1 MKLLRARYSDHT
13 LQEIPDA
20 HSGDLGLEAFTH
32 DGVVFQCY
40 AVQEPLTTKLRY
52 ERQRDKLTEDL
63 NKLKRN
69 KDALVD
75 LFGSVKI
82 QRYVLMVPRTNSRS
96 LVAHAQTKA
105 AEVRGWDLPFIHEGF
120 AVVVETDDSYPV
132 ERNLVL
138 GISGA
143 QFVTEP
149 VSTESLELW
158 GSEHTELMAESRRKL
173 ESIGLTGHDLD
184 RYLSQLLGQYLAAE
198 NALEGLHSRWPD
210 GWNAVSRTKSLLE
223 SSLAIE
229 YPGSSC
235 HEDVIG
241 IVVDLETRITAAA
254 EPLRGETA
262 HTLAWGA
269 VADWIMRCPL
279 DF

>member
-1 MKLLRARYSDHT
+1 MAESLREWEGRDWQEYCMKLLRARYSDHT

-105 AEVRGWDLPFIHEGF
+105 AEVRGWAPSPCKG
-120 AVVVETDDSYPV
+120 T
-132 ERNLVL
+132 
-138 GISGA
+138 
-143 QFVTEP
+143 
-149 VSTESLELW
+149 STRAT
-158 GSEHTELMAESRRKL
+158 GRDCSRACR
-173 ESIGLTGHDLD
+173 
-184 RYLSQLLGQYLAAE
+184 
-198 NALEGLHSRWPD
+198 
-210 GWNAVSRTKSLLE
+210 
-223 SSLAIE
+223 
-229 YPGSSC
+229 
-235 HEDVIG
+235 
-241 IVVDLETRITAAA
+241 
-254 EPLRGETA
+254 
-262 HTLAWGA
+262 
-269 VADWIMRCPL
+269 
-279 DF
+279 